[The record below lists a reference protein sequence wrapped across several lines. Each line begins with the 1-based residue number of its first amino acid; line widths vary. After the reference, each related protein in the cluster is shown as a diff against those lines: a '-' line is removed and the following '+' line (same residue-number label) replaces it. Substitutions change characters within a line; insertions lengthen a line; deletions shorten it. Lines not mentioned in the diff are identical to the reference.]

1 MTAPARTGR
10 RSRTDLDLLREEVR
24 EVVEA
29 ELAPHADAWEAAEH
43 FPDSAFHALAAH
55 DLLGLAV
62 PEHLGGRGGGPREAA
77 VLCEELVRSES
88 GGVAAGIGAHVGIA
102 CPPVLHFGTE
112 EQRERWLAPAVR
124 GELVAALAITEPH
137 AGSDVAAARTR
148 AERVDGGWLVSGAK
162 TYITNGVRAGFYV
175 MACATSPEGGH
186 GGMSFLVVRA
196 GPGVEARPLR
206 KLGWHAS
213 DTAEVFLDE
222 AFVPEEDLLGELHG
236 GFRLVMANF
245 AWERLMLAL
254 GAVASAELWLERTAP
269 LVRGG
274 AARARFALLETR
286 VVAARAHAD
295 LALERIAA
303 GLDATV
309 LVTESKLETQR
320 LAVEVL
326 DACVDVH
333 FDARTEHL
341 ERCERALRDA
351 RLGPIG
357 GGTDEIM
364 AELRGRALGL

>member
-1 MTAPARTGR
+1 MSLAE
-10 RSRTDLDLLREEVR
+10 LRAEVR
-24 EVVEA
+24 EVVES
-29 ELAPHADAWEAAEH
+29 ELAPHADAWEAAGH
-43 FPDSAFHALAAH
+43 FPDEVFGTLAGH
-55 DLLGLAV
+55 GLLGLNV
-62 PEHLGGRGGGPREAA
+62 PEHLGGRGLGVREAA
-77 VLCEELVRSES
+77 VLCEELARAES

-102 CPPVLHFGTE
+102 CPPVLRFGTP
-112 EQRERWLAPAVR
+112 EQHERWLAPAVR

-148 AERVDGGWLVSGAK
+148 AVRVDGGYLVSGAK

-175 MACATSPEGGH
+175 MACATAPEGGH
-186 GGMSFLVVRA
+186 HGMSFLVVPA

-245 AWERLMLAL
+245 AWERLMLSL
-254 GAVASAELWLERTAP
+254 GALASAELWVERTAP
-269 LVRGG
+269 LVRGA
-274 AARARFALLETR
+274 AARSRLALLATR
-286 VVAARAHAD
+286 LAAARAHVDRTLD
-295 LALERIAA
+295 LLAA
-303 GLDATV
+303 GADATA
-309 LVTESKLETQR
+309 LVVEGKLETQR

-326 DACVDVH
+326 DLCVDVH
-333 FDARTEHL
+333 FDARSEQL

-364 AELRGRALGL
+364 ADLRGRALGL